1 MSPDPLFALSIF
13 SLLMLL
19 TALLFLPRHGL
30 LPRLQRARR
39 YSERMLLEDALKHL
53 QRCETRGLQ
62 PDLPGLAG
70 ALEISP
76 EQASRLLERL
86 QALALIEMKGEI
98 IHLTPT
104 GRQAALRVIRA
115 HRLWEQYL
123 AQETGVE
130 EADWHAQ
137 ADYYEHLLSTEEIAS
152 LARQLGHPT
161 HDPHGDP
168 IPDARGT
175 FKPHA
180 GQPLTSMP
188 LDLPLRIVHLEDEP
202 AEVYAQLVAEELAPG
217 MIVRLTEVT
226 PTRVRFWA
234 YLGTPETG
242 DEHILAPVVAANIS
256 VLPLPEGDTQTSAQL
271 PATRTL
277 PLSVLKPGEAGRVAA
292 LSPRLR
298 GAERRRMLDLGLLP
312 GTEVRAELV
321 SPSGDPTAYRVRGT
335 LIALRRE
342 QARLIQIEKL
352 PEVN

>member
-1 MSPDPLFALSIF
+1 M
-13 SLLMLL
+13 
-19 TALLFLPRHGL
+19 
-30 LPRLQRARR
+30 
-39 YSERMLLEDALKHL
+39 
-53 QRCETRGLQ
+53 
-62 PDLPGLAG
+62 
-70 ALEISP
+70 
-76 EQASRLLERL
+76 
-86 QALALIEMKGEI
+86 LIELDGAGFR
-98 IHLTPT
+98 LTPA

-123 AQETGVE
+123 AQETGFE

-137 ADYYEHLLSTEEIAS
+137 AEHYEHMLSAEEITT

-168 IPDARGT
+168 IPDARGE

-188 LDLPLRIVHLEDEP
+188 LDQPLRIVHLEDEP
-202 AEVYAQLVAEELAPG
+202 PEVYAQLVAEELAPG

-226 PTRVRFWA
+226 PTRVHFWA
-234 YLGTPETG
+234 YAGAAETG
-242 DEHILAPVVAANIS
+242 DEHVLAPVVAANIS
-256 VLPLPEGDTQTSAQL
+256 VVPLPEGETAAVAAG
-271 PATRTL
+271 PAARSM
-277 PLSVLKPGEAGRVAA
+277 PLSALKTGEVGRVAA

-321 SPSGDPTAYRVRGT
+321 SPSGDPTAYRVRET

-352 PEVN
+352 SEVN

>member
-1 MSPDPLFALSIF
+1 MPPDPLFALAIF
-13 SLLMLL
+13 SLLLL
-19 TALLFLPRHGL
+19 LALLLFLPRQGL
-30 LPRLQRARR
+30 FARLQRARR
-39 YSERMLLEDALKHL
+39 YSERILLEDVLKHL
-53 QRCETRGLQ
+53 QRCETHGLK
-62 PDLPGLAG
+62 PDLPGLAA
-70 ALEISP
+70 ALDISP
-76 EQASRLLERL
+76 EQAARLLERL
-86 QALALIEMKGEI
+86 QALALIEMEAENI
-98 IHLTPT
+98 RLTPA

-123 AQETGVE
+123 AQETGFK
-130 EADWHAQ
+130 EADWHTQ
-137 ADYYEHLLSTEEIAS
+137 AEHFEHLLSAEEIAS

-168 IPDARGT
+168 IPDARGE
-175 FKPHA
+175 FRPHA
-180 GQPLTSMP
+180 GKPLTSMP
-188 LDLPLRIVHLEDEP
+188 LDQPLRIVHLEDEP
-202 AEVYAQLVAEELAPG
+202 PEVYAQLVAEELTPG

-234 YLGTPETG
+234 DSGRPETG

-256 VLPLPEGDTQTSAQL
+256 VVPLPEGETAAPEAI
-271 PATRTL
+271 PAIKTM
-277 PLSVLKPGEAGRVAA
+277 PLSALKPGETGRVAA

-321 SPSGDPTAYRVRGT
+321 SPSGDPTAYRVRES